1 MRHCYSKTTKRET
14 EVLHLLTKE
23 FETPKQVAIRLQI
36 SDKRVY
42 QIIKNLKKKGLITG
56 HFQAIEKVG
65 GSIQGGI
72 NKKLRLHGQQF
83 HIQLIYRGDRF
94 KDKVSKLITVDGNS
108 IMVYRDSIE
117 VYSNTFFFGSDV
129 DKVTADSL
137 RYWTKLFVRLESELD
152 CIILKPRVD
161 NIKLVKQGEYA
172 EVNNELA
179 IECKK
184 QAEKIRVYSD
194 DDGKLWFQVD
204 NSFNMDEA
212 ETVHP
217 VTSKRDMGDIIK
229 PFMNTLRNN
238 PNVLEDLFK
247 AIRLMQETQGVQAQL
262 NKETAAGLSAM
273 VELLKPKEFKDDDFE
288 VLKDKPSYI
297 G

>member
-1 MRHCYSKTTKRET
+1 
-14 EVLHLLTKE
+14 
-23 FETPKQVAIRLQI
+23 
-36 SDKRVY
+36 
-42 QIIKNLKKKGLITG
+42 
-56 HFQAIEKVG
+56 
-65 GSIQGGI
+65 
-72 NKKLRLHGQQF
+72 LHGQQF